1 MFNSIQR
8 IFAVAFAISAFAAG
22 SLSAQVATAD
32 AAPFIGE
39 WDVAVQDE
47 LGQPFRIN
55 VTADNGQ
62 VVVAITGAEGGNF
75 TGQNVR
81 KDGQNL
87 LFNYTTTLQGQQIPV
102 AIVLTPAAD
111 GLGGSIDLA
120 GGMFAAPLKL
130 TKRS

>member
-87 LFNYTTTLQGQQIPV
+87 LGQQIPV